1 MLEAYEYSLNP
12 SQETV
17 VVPCLTD
24 VPLPMELDMR
34 NSEEVIDL
42 LQALLFEEASRGKGY
57 YGAFLLGSLSRGT
70 AHNGSDIDLIH
81 VVERYWEQAN
91 AIRRRLHFI
100 FGELY
105 GVQVDWRGFGTCV
118 GLEETLS
125 FDRYSDRDSSL
136 QLLGKE
142 TVTMIKDERMRE
154 EIVRGVSLDVLPA
167 FSEQRT
173 SKLRAVKTSP
183 PKKLNMGS
191 LSVGVSPWV
200 RLW

>member
-1 MLEAYEYSLNP
+1 MTEEYRYPQTPDNRSVIV
-12 SQETV
+12 QCV
-17 VVPCLTD
+17 TD
-24 VPLPMELDMR
+24 VPLPKELDMR
-34 NSEEVIDL
+34 NAPEVIGF
-42 LQALLFEEASRGKGY
+42 LQSLLFEEASRGKGY

-91 AIRRRLHFI
+91 AISRRLHYI

-105 GVQVDWRGFGTCV
+105 EVQVDWRGYGTCV

-142 TVTMIKDERMRE
+142 TVTMIKDERMHE
-154 EIVRGVSLDVLPA
+154 EIMRGLNLNVLPA
-167 FSEQRT
+167 FSEQRMD
-173 SKLRAVKTSP
+173 KLHVDRTFP
-183 PKKLNMGS
+183 PKRLNMDS
-191 LSVGVSPWV
+191 LSVGVPPWV

>member
-1 MLEAYEYSLNP
+1 MSVEYRYPQTPDEQSVIV
-12 SQETV
+12 QY
-17 VVPCLTD
+17 LTD

-42 LQALLFEEASRGKGY
+42 LQALVFEEASRGKGY

-81 VVERYWEQAN
+81 IVERYWEQAN

-105 GVQVDWRGFGTCV
+105 KVQVDWRGYGTCV

-142 TVTMIKDERMRE
+142 TVTMIGDERMRE
-154 EIVRGVSLDVLPA
+154 EVMMGLSLNVLPA
-167 FSEQRT
+167 FSEQREG
-173 SKLRAVKTSP
+173 KLRVDRTSP
-183 PKKLNMGS
+183 PKRLNMDP
-191 LSVGVSPWV
+191 LLVGVPPWI